1 MRLFIPLYRILAN
14 AFTKFVRVCYN
25 ETMNLERAEGI
36 KEMEGLLKQLIEGQK
51 QLFNEVGSIKNEVSS
66 IKNEVSLIKADVG
79 SLKTDVGS
87 LKTDV
92 GSLKTDVSSLKT
104 DVGSLKTDVGSLK
117 TEINIIKDHMVTK
130 DDIAESTRILRALEH
145 ASQVNAAEIEGSKLN
160 TATRESIQIID
171 AKFDVLNDRLFKQE
185 AELRLI
191 KTAK

>member
-92 GSLKTDVSSLKT
+92 SSLKA

>member
-1 MRLFIPLYRILAN
+1 MRLFIPFYRILAN

-36 KEMEGLLKQLIEGQK
+36 KEMEELLKQLIEGQK
-51 QLFNEVGSIKNEVSS
+51 QLFNEVGSIKNEVSSIKNEVSS

-92 GSLKTDVSSLKT
+92 GSLKT
-104 DVGSLKTDVGSLK
+104 
-117 TEINIIKDHMVTK
+117 EINIIKDHMVTK
-130 DDIAESTRILRALEH
+130 DDIAESSRILRALEH
-145 ASQVNAAEIEGSKLN
+145 ASQVNAAEIEGLKLN

>member
-87 LKTDV
+87 LKTV
-92 GSLKTDVSSLKT
+92 
-104 DVGSLKTDVGSLK
+104 
-117 TEINIIKDHMVTK
+117 INIIKDHMVTK